1 MSDDNS
7 GEGDEFIV
15 EKIEDKRIKNGKVE
29 YFLKWKNYP
38 KSSNTWEPVENLDC
52 PDLIEAFE
60 EAQKKDSNDS
70 STDLI
75 HSSIPTEGKDG
86 TKKRAA
92 TGPGG
97 DAKKKKLAEADTIDD
112 KPCGFDRGLEPAKI
126 IGATDASG
134 ELMFL
139 MKWKGSDEADL
150 VPAKQ
155 ANVKCPQ
162 VVIQFYEDRLTWH
175 VPGTDNAEQNAAA

>member
-1 MSDDNS
+1 MHLTKNS
-7 GEGDEFIV
+7 LT
-15 EKIEDKRIKNGKVE
+15 KIPIAG
-29 YFLKWKNYP
+29 
-38 KSSNTWEPVENLDC
+38 
-52 PDLIEAFE
+52 
-60 EAQKKDSNDS
+60 
-70 STDLI
+70 STDLNN
-75 HSSIPTEGKDG
+75 SSIPTEGKDG
-86 TKKRAA
+86 GVKKRAA
-92 TGPGG
+92 SSGPGVDG
-97 DAKKKKLAEADTIDD
+97 KKKKLAEADTTDD
-112 KPCGFDRGLEPAKI
+112 KPCGFDRGLEPVKI

-139 MKWKGSDEADL
+139 MKWKGCDEADL

>member
-1 MSDDNS
+1 MCIITS
-7 GEGDEFIV
+7 I
-15 EKIEDKRIKNGKVE
+15 
-29 YFLKWKNYP
+29 YP
-38 KSSNTWEPVENLDC
+38 FQFQYKPLTPI
-52 PDLIEAFE
+52 PI
-60 EAQKKDSNDS
+60 DSS

-75 HSSIPTEGKDG
+75 PSTIQPTEGKDG

-92 TGPGG
+92 TGGPGG
-97 DAKKKKLAEADTIDD
+97 DAKKKKLADADSTDD

>member
-1 MSDDNS
+1 MGDTNIEQIIKMTEENS
-7 GEGDEFIV
+7 ADGDEFIV

-29 YFLKWKNYP
+29 YYLKWKNYP
-38 KSSNTWEPVENLDC
+38 KSSNTWEPVENLEC

-60 EAQKKDSNDS
+60 EAQKK
-70 STDLI
+70 
-75 HSSIPTEGKDG
+75 EGKDG
-86 TKKRAA
+86 TKKRAT

-97 DAKKKKLAEADTIDD
+97 DAKKKKLAEADTTDD

-175 VPGTDNAEQNAAA
+175 VPGADNAEQNAAA